1 MFNDN
6 KIAHL
11 SNKHF
16 SRNKCF
22 SQNKHLWKIGV
33 EILNGKYKANIN
45 GDPVLKDRPNK
56 IQLSSSLEVAIL
68 L

>member
-11 SNKHF
+11 SNK
-16 SRNKCF
+16 CF
-22 SQNKHLWKIGV
+22 SQNTHLWKTRV
-33 EILNGKYKANIN
+33 EILNGKYKASIN

-56 IQLSSSLEVAIL
+56 IQLSSLKSLEIAIL